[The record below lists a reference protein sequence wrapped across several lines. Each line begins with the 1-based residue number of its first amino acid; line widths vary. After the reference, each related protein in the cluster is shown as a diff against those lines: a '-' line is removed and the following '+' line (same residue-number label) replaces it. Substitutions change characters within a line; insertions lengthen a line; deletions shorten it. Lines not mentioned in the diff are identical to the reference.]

1 MPMNPLDH
9 IMDMNIISAVSS
21 TVSEQSLSLAT
32 STLVAGIISTVTP
45 DLVLDNPN
53 SRTPSFNTLE
63 GVTEPTPS
71 LIKAFLDIE
80 NEHVILKESSSP
92 DTKAPESKPVLL
104 DGDSATNASGSVATE
119 AVTEPLFNHSEH
131 NTNTPISSTSNS
143 TDNTA
148 FSTKYGSLPIMQRL
162 IQAISQA
169 ISEQSSDPTTPN
181 ASFNPFVTYFISPF
195 WMLCIFMA
203 LVINRTS
210 AFASTRRST
219 PLPLHQRLMI
229 RSLPIFLLSKRAL
242 TFVVVFSCRHERVY
256 KFLPVFLRAESLS
269 DCTNGSMLWD
279 LFWTICLGQFIETF
293 STVIQGHSTYSEAGM
308 SLFEYSMAFREI
320 QTESNNGIYTE
331 QVIVFCFICS
341 LMLLMTHISGAFNL
355 QDYRLIP
362 SAFFS
367 LILLGYFSFSIYQG
381 NMLNFPFFFI
391 VSYIPQLL
399 TCISV
404 LICVS
409 IYGLACLFVGG
420 PDNLAISFKNVN
432 ISMRDDFYSCI
443 VKLSIVALTA
453 ASKATYLNESAV
465 LNTPLFTWIE
475 KKDIYDG
482 DKASID
488 KGRYDETG
496 SLRNSRRF
504 HLDRNMMK
512 RKRIN
517 DYFLDDPF
525 LAPSI
530 IQPDQNGNFFESSDA
545 ISKLQSEE
553 NSQFHSQKSAYNKE
567 VPVAKNI
574 LNPPN
579 RFGRPNSDTIIRR
592 RRSIR
597 FLLRIGITFSTCSSV
612 LMLIFFNIYYFLVY
626 RTGIARAVKFFMKKL
641 RDKRQRKK
649 GEKANKRASNMA
661 LKDGQG
667 KQTEDTSNDYDYDP
681 LNMDQSADESDD
693 EFDYSEYNKMI
704 EKKVN
709 NVFYKDLEE
718 THEKGNGENFE
729 KRSVY
734 TNLLWGRLIPDIDG
748 SKDYNPDENEKY
760 DDGYSTDEMELEYN
774 SDYTT
779 DDESSLQPSKQQ
791 YAGTS
796 GVEDYGNVVS
806 LHRGSIHQHREPKD
820 HEKSKSTLQDLYDLL
835 IPSPKEFL
843 ALLDPQDS
851 VQIEQRRLMLS
862 HLHDICDDNKGSDVN
877 DKKGGTEYEAVG
889 SGIDRSMAF
898 GEDKETTNQSMIHR
912 RKRKFETSRVV
923 PAMTRL
929 QYQKIEWDETR
940 ALSQVIAE
948 RRKRTGKHMVSE
960 YHNDNGRSDEIG
972 GEGIGETL
980 CVVCQCQTRQIVLWP
995 CKCFALCDDC
1005 RFTLA
1010 VKNFQGCVCCRRH
1023 VSAFS
1028 KIYVP

>member
-1 MPMNPLDH
+1 MNPLDH
-9 IMDMNIISAVSS
+9 IMDANIISAVRSA
-21 TVSEQSLSLAT
+21 VSEQSLSLAT
-32 STLVAGIISTVTP
+32 STLVAGILSSVTP
-45 DLVLDNPN
+45 DLILDNPH
-53 SRTPSFNTLE
+53 SSTPSSNIIH
-63 GVTEPTPS
+63 GATEPTPS
-71 LIKAFLDIE
+71 IVKAFLDIA
-80 NEHVILKESSSP
+80 NERLTVRESTSP

-104 DGDSATNASGSVATE
+104 DSDSATSVSGSVVIE

-131 NTNTPISSTSNS
+131 NTITPIPSTSNAA
-143 TDNTA
+143 DNTT

-169 ISEQSSDPTTPN
+169 ISEQSSDPKTPN
-181 ASFNPFVTYFISPF
+181 ASFNPFVMYFISPF

-210 AFASTRRST
+210 AFASTRRSA
-219 PLPLHQRLMI
+219 PLPLLQRLMI

-242 TFVVVFSCRHERVY
+242 TFLAAFSCRHKRVY
-256 KFLPVFLRAESLS
+256 TFLPVFLRPESLS

-320 QTESNNGIYTE
+320 QTGSNTGIYTE

-399 TCISV
+399 TCLSV

-409 IYGLACLFVGG
+409 IYGLACLFAGG
-420 PDNLAISFKNVN
+420 PENLAISFKNVN

-475 KKDIYDG
+475 KRDIYDG
-482 DKASID
+482 KGASTD
-488 KGRYDETG
+488 KGRYGETG
-496 SLRNSRRF
+496 SLRNSRHF
-504 HLDRNMMK
+504 HLDRSNMK

-553 NSQFHSQKSAYNKE
+553 NTQFHSQKSAYNKE
-567 VPVAKNI
+567 VPVDKNI

-579 RFGRPNSDTIIRR
+579 QFGRANRDTIIRR

-597 FLLRIGITFSTCSSV
+597 FLLRIGITFSTCTSV
-612 LMLIFFNIYYFLVY
+612 LILIFFNIYYFLVY
-626 RTGIARAVKFFMKKL
+626 KTGIARAVNFFKKKL
-641 RDKRQRKK
+641 RDRRQRKK
-649 GEKANKRASNMA
+649 GKKTLKTPRYIV
-661 LKDGQG
+661 LKDGQYNAA
-667 KQTEDTSNDYDYDP
+667 EDTNNDYDYDP
-681 LNMDQSADESDD
+681 LNIDESADESDD

-709 NVFYKDLEE
+709 DVFYKDLEG
-718 THEKGNGENFE
+718 THEKGNGGHFE
-729 KRSVY
+729 KSSAY
-734 TNLLWGRLIPDIDG
+734 ASLLWGRLIPDIDG
-748 SKDYNPDENEKY
+748 SKDFNPAENEEY

-779 DDESSLQPSKQQ
+779 DEESALQPSKQQ

-806 LHRGSIHQHREPKD
+806 LRRGAIHQHREPED

-843 ALLDPQDS
+843 ALLDPRDS
-851 VQIEQRRLMLS
+851 VEIEQRRLLLS
-862 HLHDICDDNKGSDVN
+862 HLHDICDNTKGNDVH
-877 DKKGGTEYEAVG
+877 DKKGGTEHEVVKP
-889 SGIDRSMAF
+889 GIDRSMAF
-898 GEDKETTNQSMIHR
+898 GEDKEATNQSMIRR

-948 RRKRTGKHMVSE
+948 RRKRTGEHKDSE
-960 YHNDNGRSDEIG
+960 YGNDDGRNDEIG